1 MNKNFEFK
9 KFTSIN
15 SKGMSSSLIEMSK
28 SPFIILTTIMIEE
41 PMVNEFRTLFEKY
54 LVKTPPLRKQSN
66 ILDFFKLISLDI
78 R

>member
-1 MNKNFEFK
+1 
-9 KFTSIN
+9 
-15 SKGMSSSLIEMSK
+15 MSSSLIEMSK

-66 ILDFFKLISLDI
+66 ILDFFLNN
-78 R
+78 